1 MDLIAGRR
9 ARLFN
14 GKAWIDR
21 ATAALAAFVG
31 IALAGCGAPRAAP
44 SCDTS
49 AGAVAHAAEYLI
61 DRDNARDLAGVL
73 AGYTGDVTWYP
84 PAGAPLHGIEAIRPR
99 YEQLFANF
107 AVALRSDALEA
118 TGNGATGYVI
128 GTTQGTLTPLDGGQ
142 AVEVDDRFV
151 AIVRCAAGEWKV
163 SRLIWNPRVP
173 VEAPAG

>member
-1 MDLIAGRR
+1 VDLIAGRR

-31 IALAGCGAPRAAP
+31 IAP
-44 SCDTS
+44 
-49 AGAVAHAAEYLI
+49 
-61 DRDNARDLAGVL
+61 

-99 YEQLFANF
+99 CEQLFANF

-128 GTTQGTLTPLDGGQ
+128 GTTQGTLTPLAGGH
-142 AVEVDDRFV
+142 A
-151 AIVRCAAGEWKV
+151 
-163 SRLIWNPRVP
+163 